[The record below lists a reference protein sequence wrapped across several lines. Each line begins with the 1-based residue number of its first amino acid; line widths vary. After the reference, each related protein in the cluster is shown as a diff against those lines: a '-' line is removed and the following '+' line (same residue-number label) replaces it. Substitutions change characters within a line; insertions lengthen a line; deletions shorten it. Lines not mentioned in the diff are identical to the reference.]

1 MSNKRMCNC
10 PGCLI
15 RRLKAEHKRVLK
27 LEAIVLNL
35 REALKEEVRRR
46 KPMTNEASIVPV
58 DQFKPVDKKLL
69 KWAQNLSD
77 NPHEFTYVLYNQARR
92 IEQLEAKLARSDRKE
107 IEAVYRKLGELEA
120 TIKRVERLLPFTSLC
135 CQTVV
140 RYAAIKRALGES
152 T

>member
-1 MSNKRMCNC
+1 M
-10 PGCLI
+10 
-15 RRLKAEHKRVLK
+15 V
-27 LEAIVLNL
+27 
-35 REALKEEVRRR
+35 VRF
-46 KPMTNEASIVPV
+46 NINV
-58 DQFKPVDKKLL
+58 DQSIQMDGTIKVVWYPSKSGEWVRYTD
-69 KWAQNLSD
+69 
-77 NPHEFTYVLYNQARR
+77 HVAR
-92 IEQLEAKLARSDRKE
+92 IAELEAKLARSDRKE